1 MRNFLSQIN
10 GWEVVVF
17 LVCAL
22 ILGAHFGRQIDFEN
36 MFKKDSPVPVH
47 MGGDIRYA
55 HAVKDVQVVSIPS
68 WVFDS
73 LEQDTR
79 FKRYLTGN
87 HKYVL
92 LFTYPGCPYSRAY
105 KQAFD
110 TLFSEQG
117 LAEYYRKRIITVGRT
132 TSVSC
137 PGHQSADCATIWIF
151 QNCFG
156 KLCILNPKRKQAVVD
171 GSQNAKQLEDVLQ
184 KYREW

>member
-10 GWEVVVF
+10 GWEVIVF

-47 MGGDIRYA
+47 MGGSVRYA
-55 HAVKDVQVVSIPS
+55 KNIANVQVVNIPQT
-68 WVFDS
+68 VYDS
-73 LEQDTR
+73 LAQDTR

-105 KQAFD
+105 KRAFD
-110 TLFSEQG
+110 TLFSQRGFDEF
-117 LAEYYRKRIITVGRT
+117 YRKRIITVGRT

-137 PGHQSADCATIWIF
+137 PGHQSMDCATAWIF

-156 KLCILNPKRKQAVVD
+156 KLCILNPQRKQAVAD
-171 GSQNAKQLEDVLQ
+171 SSQNAGQLADLLE